1 MGPRTTRATGYIG
14 RGGSLASSGVDWGAD
29 VSAEGVAAALADAEH
44 QFVCVPSVI
53 PHSMQRS
60 VTPRLRSLERPNSP
74 PRKPIVTSLSRDTSR
89 TQHRV
94 STVWEFERR
103 DASV

>member
-1 MGPRTTRATGYIG
+1 MGPGTSRATGYIG

-29 VSAEGVAAALADAEH
+29 VSAEGVAAVLADAEH

-60 VTPRLRSLERPNSP
+60 VTTRLRSLERPNSP
-74 PRKPIVTSLSRDTSR
+74 PRKPIVTSYRAVLRGPSIGGL
-89 TQHRV
+89 QYG
-94 STVWEFERR
+94 EFERR
-103 DASV
+103 DANA